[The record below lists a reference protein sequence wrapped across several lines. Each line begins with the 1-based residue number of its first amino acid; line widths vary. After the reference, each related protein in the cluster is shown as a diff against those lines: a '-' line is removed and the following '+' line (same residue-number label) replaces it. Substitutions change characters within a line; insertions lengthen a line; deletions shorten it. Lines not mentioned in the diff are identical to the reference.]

1 MGRLRPGTCG
11 KSSLTIDTSNTI
23 FSILSYCKT
32 DEKKIEQ
39 KWCTNGRHISEV
51 SMTKTSLDFLTATDL
66 CSILPAVMVLSSSR
80 I

>member
-1 MGRLRPGTCG
+1 VGRLRPGTCG

-51 SMTKTSLDFLTATDL
+51 SMTKTSLDFFDSNGSLFHIVGCDG
-66 CSILPAVMVLSSSR
+66 IVQ
-80 I
+80 